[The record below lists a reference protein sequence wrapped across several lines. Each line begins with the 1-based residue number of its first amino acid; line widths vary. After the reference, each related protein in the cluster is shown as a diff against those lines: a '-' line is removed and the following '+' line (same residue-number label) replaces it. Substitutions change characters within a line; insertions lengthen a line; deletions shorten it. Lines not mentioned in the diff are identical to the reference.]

1 MKLVLLCRG
10 RHRGRWN
17 WGETVSLNTEHAV
30 WAGIQHITLVGVS
43 WLSSDRTQSCL
54 QRRDWSRLNL
64 SQIFSLS
71 SSFRLSL
78 HLLNPPSPPHTKTR
92 PLHTSVF
99 SKTCGSM
106 CTNFRKTTFT
116 GHDVWFMTG
125 PEMCALYTSTH
136 LYTFYKSHTF
146 LCGFM
151 CSAVHIEHK
160 QARSNVAVHFEFG
173 LKLRRQS
180 ATQRFLFKMC
190 DGCYSSGFS

>member
-1 MKLVLLCRG
+1 MKLFLLCRG

-17 WGETVSLNTEHAV
+17 WGETVSPNTEHAV

-99 SKTCGSM
+99 SNMWIYVYKLQEDNIYRTWRMIYDWTWNVCVVHVHTS
-106 CTNFRKTTFT
+106 
-116 GHDVWFMTG
+116 
-125 PEMCALYTSTH
+125 LYFLKSSH
-136 LYTFYKSHTF
+136 L

-173 LKLRRQS
+173 LKLRWQS